1 MNLTSKIKFFQ
12 KMISDRG
19 GNEMLGSDIGEQKLF
34 HKDLKKKY
42 TTLSLKKFL
51 YQSEIQS

>member
-1 MNLTSKIKFFQ
+1 
-12 KMISDRG
+12 MISDRG